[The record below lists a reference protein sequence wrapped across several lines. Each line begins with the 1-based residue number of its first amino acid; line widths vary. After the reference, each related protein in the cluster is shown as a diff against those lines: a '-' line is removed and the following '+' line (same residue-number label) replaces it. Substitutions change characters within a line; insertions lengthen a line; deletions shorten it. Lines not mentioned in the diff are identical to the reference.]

1 MIIKGEGQRIMEK
14 KRMVTWGLTGRR
26 NQDIAYL
33 EKAIMEYG
41 EDQEIVH
48 WIRNILSAIS
58 WS

>member
-1 MIIKGEGQRIMEK
+1 MFIKGEEQKMTEK
-14 KRMVTWGLTGRR
+14 MRMVTWGLTGRR
-26 NQDIAYL
+26 NQDIDYL

-48 WIRNILSAIS
+48 WIRNILSALT

>member
-1 MIIKGEGQRIMEK
+1 MTEK
-14 KRMVTWGLTGRR
+14 MRMVTWGLTGRR
-26 NQDIAYL
+26 NQDIDYL

-48 WIRNILSAIS
+48 WIRNILSALT